1 VFDAGIVK
9 QLGKNMNNVYKN
21 NRIFFILWGIV
32 LLVLALVSTTTIAA
46 EDQIKVWSKAETKV
60 TVEKDGKKVE
70 KKIPAV
76 KVLPGKVVYYTT
88 EYKNISKKSVD
99 GINIINPI
107 PKLTTYVK
115 NSAWGDNA
123 SVSFSVDG
131 GKTWGKSDKL
141 KVKDKEGK
149 MVKAKPSD
157 FTHIRW
163 KHHGALKSGSTK
175 RAAFQVTLLKP

>member
-1 VFDAGIVK
+1 
-9 QLGKNMNNVYKN
+9 MNNIYKN
-21 NRIFFILWGIV
+21 NRVFFILWSFV
-32 LLVLALVSTTTIAA
+32 LLALALISSTSFAA

-60 TVEKDGKKVE
+60 TVEKDGKKTE

-107 PKLTTYVK
+107 PKLTKYIK
-115 NSAWGDNA
+115 GSAWGDNA

-131 GKTWGKSDKL
+131 GKTWGKSDTL
-141 KVKDKEGK
+141 KIKNKEGK
-149 MVKAKPSD
+149 MVKAKSSNY
-157 FTHIRW
+157 THIRW
-163 KHHGALKSGSTK
+163 KHSGPLKSGVTK
-175 RAAFQVTLLKP
+175 KASFQVTLSKP

>member
-1 VFDAGIVK
+1 
-9 QLGKNMNNVYKN
+9 MNNIYRH
-21 NRIFFILWGIV
+21 NRIFFILWGAI
-32 LLVLALVSTTTIAA
+32 LLALALLSTSAFAA

-107 PKLTTYVK
+107 PKLTKYVSG
-115 NSAWGDNA
+115 SAWGDNA

-131 GKTWGKSDKL
+131 GKTWGKSKAL
-141 KVKDKEGK
+141 KVKNKQGK
-149 MVKAKPSD
+149 MVQAKSSD

-163 KHHGALKSGSTK
+163 KHQGALKSGVTK
-175 RAAFQVTLLKP
+175 KAAFQVTLLKP

>member
-1 VFDAGIVK
+1 
-9 QLGKNMNNVYKN
+9 MNNIYKN
-21 NRIFFILWGIV
+21 NRVFFILWSIV
-32 LLVLALVSTTTIAA
+32 LLILALVSSTTFAA

-115 NSAWGDNA
+115 GSAWGDNA

-141 KVKDKEGK
+141 KVKNKEGK
-149 MVKAKPSD
+149 MVQAKPSD

-175 RAAFQVTLLKP
+175 KAAFQVTLLKP

>member
-1 VFDAGIVK
+1 
-9 QLGKNMNNVYKN
+9 MNNIYKH
-21 NRIFFILWGIV
+21 NRAFFILWSII
-32 LLVLALVSTTTIAA
+32 LLVLALISTSSFAA

-60 TVEKDGKKVE
+60 TIEKDGEKIQ

-76 KVLPGKVVYYTT
+76 KVLPGKIVYYTT

-115 NSAWGDNA
+115 GSAWGDNA
-123 SVSFSVDG
+123 SVTFSVDG
-131 GKTWGKSDKL
+131 GKTWSKADKL
-141 KVKDKEGK
+141 KVKNKEGK

-163 KHHGALKSGSTK
+163 KHHGSLKSGVTK
-175 RAAFQVTLLKP
+175 KAAFQVTLLKP

>member
-1 VFDAGIVK
+1 
-9 QLGKNMNNVYKN
+9 MNNIYRN
-21 NRIFFILWGIV
+21 NRVFFILWGVVI
-32 LLVLALVSTTTIAA
+32 LALAIASSKIFAA

-70 KKIPAV
+70 KKVPAV

-88 EYKNISKKSVD
+88 EYKNISKESVD

-107 PKLTTYVK
+107 PKLTKYV
-115 NSAWGDNA
+115 NGSAWGDNA

-131 GKTWGKSDKL
+131 GKTWGKSTSL
-141 KVKDKEGK
+141 KVKNKEGK
-149 MVKAKPSD
+149 MVKAKSSD

-163 KHHGALKSGSTK
+163 KHKGALKSGVTK
-175 RAAFQVTLLKP
+175 KAAFQVTLLKP

>member
-1 VFDAGIVK
+1 
-9 QLGKNMNNVYKN
+9 MNNIYKN
-21 NRIFFILWGIV
+21 NRVFIIIWSVAL
-32 LLVLALVSTTTIAA
+32 LALALITSTSQAA

-115 NSAWGDNA
+115 GSAWGDNA

-131 GKTWGKSDKL
+131 GKTWGESKSL
-141 KVKDKEGK
+141 KIKNKEGK
-149 MVKAKPSD
+149 MVQAKPSD

-163 KHHGALKSGSTK
+163 KHNGAIKSGATK

>member
-1 VFDAGIVK
+1 
-9 QLGKNMNNVYKN
+9 MNNIYKN
-21 NRIFFILWGIV
+21 NRVFIIIWSVV
-32 LLVLALVSTTTIAA
+32 LLALALVTTTSHAA

-115 NSAWGDNA
+115 GSAWGDNA

-131 GKTWGKSDKL
+131 GKTWGQATSL
-141 KVKDKEGK
+141 KVKNKEGK
-149 MVKAKPSD
+149 MVAAKPSD

-163 KHHGALKSGSTK
+163 KHNGALKSGATK
-175 RAAFQVTLLKP
+175 KAAFQVTLLKP

>member
-1 VFDAGIVK
+1 
-9 QLGKNMNNVYKN
+9 MNNIYKN
-21 NRIFFILWGIV
+21 NRAFFILWSLV
-32 LLVLALVSTTTIAA
+32 LLILALVSSTVFAA

-107 PKLTTYVK
+107 PKLTKYVGG
-115 NSAWGDNA
+115 SAWGDNA

-131 GKTWGKSDKL
+131 GKTWGKADTLRIKN
-141 KVKDKEGK
+141 KEGK
-149 MVKAKPSD
+149 MVKAKPSN

-163 KHHGALKSGSTK
+163 KHQGALKSGSTK

>member
-1 VFDAGIVK
+1 
-9 QLGKNMNNVYKN
+9 MNNIYKN
-21 NRIFFILWGIV
+21 NRAFFILWSLV
-32 LLVLALVSTTTIAA
+32 LLILALVSSTVFAA

-107 PKLTTYVK
+107 PKLTKYVGG
-115 NSAWGDNA
+115 SAWGDNA

-131 GKTWGKSDKL
+131 GKTWGKADTLRIKN
-141 KVKDKEGK
+141 KEGK
-149 MVKAKPSD
+149 MVKAKPSS

-163 KHHGALKSGSTK
+163 KHQGALKSGSTK

>member
-1 VFDAGIVK
+1 
-9 QLGKNMNNVYKN
+9 MNNIYKN
-21 NRIFFILWGIV
+21 NRVFFILWSAA
-32 LLVLALVSTTTIAA
+32 LLALALVSTTSFAA

-60 TVEKDGKKVE
+60 TVEKDGKKIE

-107 PKLTTYVK
+107 PKLTRYVSG
-115 NSAWGDNA
+115 SAWGENA
-123 SVSFSVDG
+123 SISFSIDG
-131 GKTWGKSDKL
+131 GKTWGKTDTL
-141 KVKDKEGK
+141 KVKDKAGK
-149 MVKAKPSD
+149 MVKAKTSD

-163 KHHGALKSGSTK
+163 KHSGALKSGATRK
-175 RAAFQVTLLKP
+175 AAFQVTLLKPKS

>member
-1 VFDAGIVK
+1 
-9 QLGKNMNNVYKN
+9 MNNIYKN
-21 NRIFFILWGIV
+21 NRVFFILWGIV
-32 LLVLALVSTTTIAA
+32 LFAVALASTNSFAA

-60 TVEKDGKKVE
+60 MVEKDGKKVE

-107 PKLTTYVK
+107 PKLTKYVK
-115 NSAWGDNA
+115 GSAWGDNA

-131 GKTWGKSDKL
+131 GKTWGKSDSL
-141 KVKDKEGK
+141 KVKNKEGK
-149 MVKAKPSD
+149 MVKAKPSN

-163 KHHGALKSGSTK
+163 KHKGALKSGSTK
-175 RAAFQVTLLKP
+175 KAAFQVTLLKP